1 MDIHLY
7 KDNCLFKEEFLIK
20 YMPKKKKKKPW
31 GMPLVKRVDALW
43 SPQVNSPMK
52 IIKDILKR
60 RKKKKKKDTL

>member
-1 MDIHLY
+1 
-7 KDNCLFKEEFLIK
+7 
-20 YMPKKKKKKPW
+20 MPKKKKKKPW